1 MTDKWFEINHKN
13 VLDLCPDDVDPEEWA
28 EFRHRFHQGENL
40 VDIGYPI
47 QIDVE
52 LNSGCNMTC
61 PFCIHGY
68 SKIKNREMPVAK
80 YQEIIRQAV
89 ELGVK
94 SVKLNYINEPLM
106 RKDIEDIIRWTRD
119 QGIINIYM
127 VTNGTAL
134 TKKRRTKL
142 INSGLTKLF
151 VSIDAVTSETYNK
164 QRLSGQFNRIVNN
177 VKSFIRER
185 NETGRRHP
193 LVLVSFLRNTLNEHE
208 ESEFYKIWSNLAD
221 VISIQRMNEVPDRET
236 GLTLHYDKQTE
247 GCKFPFKQ
255 LVVETDGTIL
265 PCCKLYG
272 KKMPLGKFGEEH
284 PKFGEIDLK
293 DSWRRLAGLRFVHA
307 ENMWDKHPVC
317 GKCMRCE

>member
-28 EFRHRFHQGENL
+28 EFRYRFHQGENL
-40 VDIGYPI
+40 IDIGYPI

-68 SKIKNREMPVAK
+68 SKIKNREMCLEK

-94 SVKLNYINEPLM
+94 SVKLNYINEPLL
-106 RKDIEDIIRWTRD
+106 RKDLEDIIRWTRD
-119 QGIINIYM
+119 QGIINIYF

-164 QRLSGQFNRIVNN
+164 QRLSGQFNRIVTN

-185 NETGRRHP
+185 NDAGKRHP

-208 ESEFYKIWSNLAD
+208 EQAFKNKWGDLAD
-221 VISIQRMNEVPDRET
+221 VISIQRMNEVPDRKT
-236 GLTLHYDKQTE
+236 GLTLHYDKQIE

-255 LVVETDGTIL
+255 LVVETDGTII

-284 PKFGEIDLK
+284 PKYGMIDLK
-293 DSWRRLAGLRFVHA
+293 EAWRQTSSLRFIHS

-317 GKCMRCE
+317 SKCMRCE